1 MTNSNRL
8 AITCATLLLLLTT
21 LLNGC
26 SVVDQKIVLNYA
38 PLEKTFS
45 RQNATITISRTDP
58 GQPVKAGND
67 WIVGA
72 LNNVYGVRQADL
84 LANRSTADWVT
95 DALLFELK
103 RIGYNVHPV
112 KAIPAETRYAIHL
125 SEINAFMHITRGNV
139 SCESKQELKFNV
151 DLYLNGVKTKTLSVL
166 SQDNQTL
173 PMKISKEKKEKIMS
187 ASLQDAMLQLLP
199 EITAFTAR
207 Q

>member
-1 MTNSNRL
+1 MTNRNRL
-8 AITCATLLLLLTT
+8 VITCATLLLMLATM
-21 LLNGC
+21 LNGC
-26 SVVDQKIVLNYA
+26 SMVDQRIVLNYA
-38 PLEKTFS
+38 PVEKTFS
-45 RQNATITISRTDP
+45 RQNASIAVTRTDP
-58 GQPVKAGND
+58 KQPVKEGSD
-67 WIVGA
+67 WIIGA

-84 LANRSTADWVT
+84 LTNRSTADWIT

-103 RIGYNVHPV
+103 RIGYNAHPA
-112 KAIPAETRYAIHL
+112 KAIQPEVRYTIHL

-139 SCESKQELKFNV
+139 TCESKQELKFNV

-173 PMKISKEKKEKIMS
+173 PLKISKEKKEKIMS